1 MNHRLV
7 VLATIFISAALF
19 STLQAQQLTLKAT
32 GNGTLTDSDGATYAA
47 SFEMWTDDAST
58 AFINISAPAVAQ
70 NGMRITLSGFSA
82 DGTTANGTIT
92 PCEGGVCPCSLQ
104 VNDAQS
110 ILSGSCTNPEGETL
124 RLSFPGF
131 RSPM

>member
-1 MNHRLV
+1 MNQRMFLFV
-7 VLATIFISAALF
+7 TTLIAVALF
-19 STLQAQQLTLKAT
+19 STLQAQQLTLKAS
-32 GNGTLTDSDGATYAA
+32 GNGKLTDSDGATYAA

-82 DGTTANGTIT
+82 DGTTAKGTIT

-110 ILSGSCTNPEGETL
+110 TLSGSCTNPEGETL
-124 RLSFPGF
+124 RLNFSGF
-131 RSPM
+131 RRL